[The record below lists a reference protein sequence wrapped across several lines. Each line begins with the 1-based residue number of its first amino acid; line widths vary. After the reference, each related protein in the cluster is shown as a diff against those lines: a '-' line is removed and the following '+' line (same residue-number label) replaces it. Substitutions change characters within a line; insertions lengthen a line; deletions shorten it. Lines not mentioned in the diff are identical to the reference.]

1 VANNSVENPDSELTE
16 KEIFALI
23 KASSAQALV
32 PSERSLQ
39 AGSKFCKQTFEQI
52 ADKAYT
58 EQASPHNEAVA
69 YQEQEF
75 VDSGIVLDAQNTELS
90 VTSDNEENIDISDIS
105 DILDSEF
112 ENAAQKTENKIEEI
126 SESAQKD
133 DHLVEVLNNNIQKLE
148 EEIELLSTGAVKQ
161 ERIIRSLE
169 KICEG
174 LPAISLEY
182 KEQFNIDVLEFLHEM
197 ISERVGYEIKIEPG
211 KFQKKILM
219 RLKQFHKR
227 AEEVTIEV
235 NVDDFDEL
243 SEIFSDLTHETGVK
257 FVACDSLGH
266 GDFVLS
272 DSSLRIEDK
281 LVKPQSNVTKI

>member
-1 VANNSVENPDSELTE
+1 MANNSVENPDSELTE

-23 KASSAQALV
+23 KASSAQAFV
-32 PSERSLQ
+32 RSERSLQ
-39 AGSKFCKQTFEQI
+39 ADSKFCKQTFEQI

-75 VDSGIVLDAQNTELS
+75 VESGIVLDAQDTELS
-90 VTSDNEENIDISDIS
+90 VTSDNEENIDISDV
-105 DILDSEF
+105 LDSEF
-112 ENAAQKTENKIEEI
+112 ENSTQKTENKIEEI
-126 SESAQKD
+126 SQSAPKD
-133 DHLVEVLNNNIQKLE
+133 DHLLEGLNNKIQKLE
-148 EEIELLSTGAVKQ
+148 EEIELLSAGAAKQ
-161 ERIIRSLE
+161 ERIISSLE

-182 KEQFNIDVLEFLHEM
+182 KEQFNIDVLDFLHEM

-235 NVDDFDEL
+235 NVDDFEEL
-243 SEIFSDLTHETGVK
+243 SEIFNNLTLETGVK

-272 DSSLRIEDK
+272 DSRLRIEDK
-281 LVKPQSNVTKI
+281 LVKPQSNATKG

>member
-1 VANNSVENPDSELTE
+1 MANNSVENPDSELSE

-23 KASSAQALV
+23 KASSAQAFV

-39 AGSKFCKQTFEQI
+39 AGSKFYKQTFEQI

-58 EQASPHNEAVA
+58 ELASPHNEAVA

-90 VTSDNEENIDISDIS
+90 VTSDNEENIDNS

-126 SESAQKD
+126 SESARKD
-133 DHLVEVLNNNIQKLE
+133 DHLVEVLNNKIQKLE

-182 KEQFNIDVLEFLHEM
+182 KEQFNIDVLDFLHEM

-227 AEEVTIEV
+227 SEEVTIEM

-243 SEIFSDLTHETGVK
+243 SEIFNDLTLKTGVK
-257 FVACDSLGH
+257 IVACDSLGH

-281 LVKPQSNVTKI
+281 LVKPQSDATKV

>member
-16 KEIFALI
+16 KEIFALL
-23 KASSAQALV
+23 KASSAQAFV

-58 EQASPHNEAVA
+58 EQDNTHNEAVA

-75 VDSGIVLDAQNTELS
+75 VESGITLDAQNTELS
-90 VTSDNEENIDISDIS
+90 VISDNEENIDISDV
-105 DILDSEF
+105 LDSEL
-112 ENAAQKTENKIEEI
+112 ENSAQKTENKIEEI
-126 SESAQKD
+126 SQSAPKD
-133 DHLVEVLNNNIQKLE
+133 DHLVEGLNNKIQKLE
-148 EEIELLSTGAVKQ
+148 EEIELLSSGAVKQ

-182 KEQFNIDVLEFLHEM
+182 KEQFNIDVLDFLHEM

-211 KFQKKILM
+211 KFQKKILT

-227 AEEVTIEV
+227 SEEVTIEV

-243 SEIFSDLTHETGVK
+243 SEIFNDLTLKTGVK

-281 LVKPQSNVTKI
+281 LVKPQSDATKV

>member
-1 VANNSVENPDSELTE
+1 MANNSVETPDSELTE

-23 KASSAQALV
+23 KASSAQAFV
-32 PSERSLQ
+32 PSERSLH

-58 EQASPHNEAVA
+58 EQDGPLNEAA
-69 YQEQEF
+69 ACQEQEF
-75 VDSGIVLDAQNTELS
+75 VESGIVLDAQNTELS
-90 VTSDNEENIDISDIS
+90 ITNEDEENIDISEV
-105 DILDSEF
+105 LDSEF
-112 ENAAQKTENKIEEI
+112 ENSAQKTENKIEEI
-126 SESAQKD
+126 SQSAPKD
-133 DHLVEVLNNNIQKLE
+133 DHLVEGLNNKIQKLE
-148 EEIELLSTGAVKQ
+148 EEIELLSAGAAKQ
-161 ERIIRSLE
+161 ERIISSLE

-182 KEQFNIDVLEFLHEM
+182 KEQFNIDVLDFLHEM

-235 NVDDFDEL
+235 NVDDFEGL
-243 SEIFSDLTHETGVK
+243 SEIFDDLTLETGVK
-257 FVACDSLGH
+257 FAACDSLGH

-281 LVKPQSNVTKI
+281 LVKPQSNSTKV